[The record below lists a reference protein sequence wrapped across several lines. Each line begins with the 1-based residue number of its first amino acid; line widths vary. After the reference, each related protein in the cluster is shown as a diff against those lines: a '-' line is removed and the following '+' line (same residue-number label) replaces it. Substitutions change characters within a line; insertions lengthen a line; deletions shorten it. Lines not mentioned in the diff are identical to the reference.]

1 MILLFAAIPSLAQDA
16 PWEERLPGEAV
27 SVPHAA
33 PQQAAPS
40 RERFGIQGSAIEAI
54 GGGTGVSA
62 GMASVLG
69 PDGGTHAFTGSADVV
84 WDRYKVSVA
93 VPVTAYR
100 ADQGYRGGLGNLR
113 ATGAWLAPG
122 PDPEWQVGAT
132 VTLGTGQAYTWVN
145 EAHELW
151 PDSGID
157 LVYLRRLGDGDLR
170 GAVRTGLG
178 VHLPSG
184 WAPYP
189 DVFARVNLAGLVE
202 QRIADTVGVVAEA
215 SITWWD
221 VSPVDATAML
231 WTEPMEGLRLRSGF
245 TFPVASWAG
254 WQPANVP
261 AGLRESTFRLEL
273 VARH

>member
-1 MILLFAAIPSLAQDA
+1 MILIFAAIPSQAQDA

-27 SVPHAA
+27 P
-33 PQQAAPS
+33 APS
-40 RERFGIQGSAIEAI
+40 PVDLDGDGSERFGIQGSAIETI
-54 GGGTGVSA
+54 GGSTGVSA
-62 GMASVLG
+62 AMANVLG
-69 PDGGTHAFTGSADVV
+69 PDGGTHAFTGTADVV

-93 VPVTAYR
+93 LPVAAYR
-100 ADQGYRGGLGNLR
+100 TGEGYRGGLGNLS

-132 VTLGTGQAYTWVN
+132 LTLRSGQAYTWVN
-145 EAHELW
+145 EAQQLW
-151 PDSGID
+151 PDNGID

-170 GAVRTGLG
+170 GAVRTSVGIH
-178 VHLPSG
+178 VPSG

-189 DVFARVNLAGLVE
+189 DVFARLNLAGLVE
-202 QRIADTVGVVAEA
+202 QRMADTVGVLGEV
-215 SITWWD
+215 SLTWWD
-221 VSPVDATAML
+221 VSPIDASAML
-231 WTEPMEGLRLRSGF
+231 WAEPVDHLRVRTGF

-261 AGLRESTFRLEL
+261 AGTRESTFRLEL